1 MKSTLNITNT
11 LLFLTLLT
19 IGCSPKT
26 YHHLRTY
33 QYKSETGVPNYQ
45 QLDYWAAHPA
55 KWDPSDSLPNRLMKE
70 RTKKGK
76 IGGNN
81 SMTKETLVDVF
92 FLHPTSLTDFDD
104 PRTTAPVDDAKI
116 QAKTDYSSILYQA
129 SVFNEDAR
137 VFAPRYRQAH
147 LRTFYI
153 TDTVVAQKIFD
164 TAYQDIKAAFE
175 HYLQQENNNRP
186 FIIAAHSQGT
196 RHAAQ
201 LMKEYID
208 GKPLQNKL
216 IAAYIIGLPVPK
228 TLFTT
233 IPVCSDPNQTGCV
246 VSWRT
251 YQRGTTRDPILDNE
265 TIPAIVVNPL
275 SWDTTST
282 RISRKENKGSVL
294 KNFKRLKAKVT
305 DAEIHNNILWS
316 IKPRFFGNFLLKT
329 NNYHIGDI
337 NLFYLSIRENV
348 KQRIAAYWKR

>member
-1 MKSTLNITNT
+1 MISTINHLITT
-11 LLFLTLLT
+11 LLLMLLT
-19 IGCSPKT
+19 FGCSPKT
-26 YHHLRTY
+26 FHHLPAY
-33 QYKSETGVPNYQ
+33 QYQSSTGIPNYQ

-55 KWDPSDSLPNRLMKE
+55 KWDPSDSMPKRLMKE
-70 RTKKGK
+70 RAKART
-76 IGGNN
+76 N
-81 SMTKETLVDVF
+81 SGTISAAKQHLVDVF
-92 FLHPTSLTDFDD
+92 FIHPTSLTDFND
-104 PRTTAPVDDAKI
+104 PRTTAPINDAKI

-129 SVFNEDAR
+129 SVFNAEAN
-137 VFAPRYRQAH
+137 VYAPRYRQAH
-147 LRTFYI
+147 LRTFYL
-153 TDTVVAQKIFD
+153 TDTLAAQKIFD

-175 HYLQQENNNRP
+175 YFLQQENNNRP

-228 TLFTT
+228 TLFNT

-251 YQRGTTRDPILDNE
+251 YQRGTTRDPILAKE
-265 TIPAIVVNPL
+265 TTPAIVVNPL
-275 SWDTTST
+275 SWDTSST
-282 RISRKENKGSVL
+282 RISRKENRGSVL

-305 DAEIHNNILWS
+305 DAEIHDNILWS